1 MKLTILIFGVLCL
14 WLRLASGEIGSTATP
29 EAAWDHSSPPA
40 SNFVARYEI
49 HYGPI
54 ARRTNDPTYERGY
67 TRTNAVV
74 RFFTSAMLTN
84 LYPGIWFISAIAV
97 GTNGIPSLYTA
108 NEICY
113 TNRGPAPGNLRMV
126 GLGPNLM
133 LQGAPS
139 AGGPWQ
145 DLAQLTNPPVALSL
159 QQRQLFRLRMSTNL
173 PPFPG
178 GVP

>member
-67 TRTNAVV
+67 TGTNVV
-74 RFFTSAMLTN
+74 ARFFTSAVLTN

-108 NEICY
+108 SEICY
-113 TNRGPAPGNLRMV
+113 TNRGQAPMSLRLV
-126 GLGPNLM
+126 YLGPNPI
-133 LQGAPS
+133 LQGTADAVS
-139 AGGPWQ
+139 WN
-145 DLAQLTNPPVALSL
+145 DLAELTNPPVRLSI